1 MNNKLIRKDVLCRVC
16 SSNNIETV
24 VKLNDTPL
32 EDQFVDKAYKHN
44 EQRAFPLELAICKD
58 CGYMHLPHIVSPE
71 VSYVDYLYKSS
82 TTPGLGSHYDQ
93 YAKDIVDRYSIPKKS
108 LIVDLGSND
117 GSMLAS
123 FKKQDMNVIGVEPAT
138 LIADY
143 ANQSGITT
151 INGFFSDEVVSGIVQ
166 DYGKAEVIT
175 ANYMFANVDD
185 IISFTNSVESLLSD
199 SGVFVIETGYHPE
212 QFKIKMFDYIYHE
225 HFSYFTVGVLAS
237 LLNKCGLEMID
248 AEKTEPKG
256 GSIRV
261 VAQSCNGKRVIKP
274 SVKKIIDEEDL
285 NGIYNIDTYSR
296 FSDSIQKIKRE
307 LTALLSSIKDKGG
320 SIVGLGASH
329 STTTLIYHF
338 ELHEFFEYIVDDNEI
353 KQGLYSPGHHIPVY
367 STSKIYSDKPDYVII
382 LAWQHRN
389 SILKRHKEFV
399 ENGGKFIIPLPVIRI
414 VD

>member
-1 MNNKLIRKDVLCRVC
+1 
-16 SSNNIETV
+16 
-24 VKLNDTPL
+24 
-32 EDQFVDKAYKHN
+32 
-44 EQRAFPLELAICKD
+44 
-58 CGYMHLPHIVSPE
+58 
-71 VSYVDYLYKSS
+71 
-82 TTPGLGSHYDQ
+82 
-93 YAKDIVDRYSIPKKS
+93 
-108 LIVDLGSND
+108 
-117 GSMLAS
+117 MLAS
-123 FKKQDMNVIGVEPAT
+123 FKRQGMNVVGVEPAT

-296 FSDSIQKIKRE
+296 FSDS
-307 LTALLSSIKDKGG
+307 
-320 SIVGLGASH
+320 
-329 STTTLIYHF
+329 
-338 ELHEFFEYIVDDNEI
+338 FEYIVDDNEI
-353 KQGLYSPGHHIPVY
+353 KQGLYSPGYHIPVY

-382 LAWQHRN
+382 LAWQHQN